1 VSCSLR
7 PVGRAHRA
15 RLESL
20 VRGTGLFREAEI
32 RTAVELLDEALDG
45 DDDYRF
51 LGAFDGDELVGYACF
66 GPTPDTLG
74 TFDLYW
80 IAVERSRQG
89 TGIGTQLV
97 SAVEHRLSADGGRLI
112 VVETSS
118 RVEYEPTRAFYEARG
133 YCRTAT
139 IAGYY
144 APSDD
149 LVIYVKDLTHG
160 HDLAGAAS

>member
-1 VSCSLR
+1 MSCSLR

-15 RLESL
+15 RLETL
-20 VRGTGLFREAEI
+20 VRDTGLFREAEV

-51 LGAFDGDELVGYACF
+51 LGAFDGHELVGYACF

-80 IAVERSRQG
+80 IVVDRKRQG

-97 SAVEHRLSADGGRLI
+97 TAVEKALSLVGCRLI

-118 RVEYEPTRAFYEARG
+118 RAEYDPTRKFYEARG
-133 YCRTAT
+133 YTSTAT
-139 IAGYY
+139 IPGYY
-144 APSDD
+144 APGDD
-149 LVIYVKDLTHG
+149 LVIYIKDLKQWT
-160 HDLAGAAS
+160 

>member
-1 VSCSLR
+1 MSCSLR
-7 PVGRAHRA
+7 PVERAHRA
-15 RLESL
+15 RLEAL
-20 VRGTGLFREAEI
+20 VRGTGLFREAEV

-66 GPTPDTLG
+66 GPTPDTIG

-80 IAVERSRQG
+80 IAVDRQRQG

-97 SAVEHRLSADGGRLI
+97 GAVEQMLSADGGRLV

-118 RVEYEPTRAFYEARG
+118 RPEYDLTRRFYETRG
-133 YCRTAT
+133 YRKSAT
-139 IAGYY
+139 IPGYY
-144 APSDD
+144 AVGDD
-149 LVIYVKDLTHG
+149 LVIYVKELT
-160 HDLAGAAS
+160 

>member
-15 RLESL
+15 RLETL
-20 VRGTGLFREAEI
+20 VRDTGLFREAEV

-66 GPTPDTLG
+66 GPTPDTVG

-80 IAVERSRQG
+80 IAVDKQRQG
-89 TGIGTQLV
+89 SGIGTQLV
-97 SAVEHRLSADGGRLI
+97 TAVEQTLSAVGGRLI

-118 RVEYEPTRAFYEARG
+118 RSDYDATRRFYEAKG
-133 YCRTAT
+133 YTRAAT
-139 IAGYY
+139 IPGYY
-144 APSDD
+144 ALGDD
-149 LVIYVKDLTHG
+149 LVIYIKDLTQWT
-160 HDLAGAAS
+160 

>member
-7 PVGRAHRA
+7 PVERAHRA
-15 RLESL
+15 RLETL
-20 VRGTGLFREAEI
+20 VRDTGLFREAEV

-51 LGAFDGDELVGYACF
+51 LGAFDGDELAGFACF

-80 IAVERSRQG
+80 IAVDRTRQG

-97 SAVEHRLSADGGRLI
+97 TAVEQQLSAVGGRLI

-118 RVEYEPTRAFYEARG
+118 RADYDATRGFYEARG
-133 YCRTAT
+133 YSKTAT
-139 IAGYY
+139 IPGYY
-144 APSDD
+144 APDDD
-149 LVIYVKDLTHG
+149 LVIYVKDLTRWT
-160 HDLAGAAS
+160 